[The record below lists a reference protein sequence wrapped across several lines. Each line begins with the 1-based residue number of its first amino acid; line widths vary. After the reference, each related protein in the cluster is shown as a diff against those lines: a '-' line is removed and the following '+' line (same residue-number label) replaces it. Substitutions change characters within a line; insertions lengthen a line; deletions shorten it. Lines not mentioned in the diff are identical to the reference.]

1 MSRAAYSGRFV
12 TLATQFLFFSAAG
25 IFAAIGHYGT
35 LIALSEL
42 AGATPVPA
50 SLAGFV
56 VGGVISYL
64 LNYRFTFSSTKQHRE
79 ALAKFLVVAAMG
91 FVLNGAVMWELTG
104 PANLHYLPSQLI
116 ATGLVLIWTFSC
128 NRFWT
133 FREQATKR

>member
-1 MSRAAYSGRFV
+1 LSRAAPAFLV
-12 TLATQFLFFSAAG
+12 TLTTQFLFFSAAG

-42 AGATPVPA
+42 AGTAPVPA

-56 VGGVISYL
+56 VGGIVSYL
-64 LNYRFTFSSTKQHRE
+64 LNYRFTFRSTKQHRE

-91 FVLNGAVMWELTG
+91 FALNGLVMWGLTG
-104 PANLHYLPSQLI
+104 PAGLHYLPAQLI

-128 NRFWT
+128 NRIWT
-133 FREQATKR
+133 FREDATKH